1 MRVQIGNDTRINKLF
16 KLGKPAFYITPLSAS
31 QFSILYRHLTSR
43 KKEAAIRIIRG
54 KKSKTRFDFYNEIA
68 AALQFPYYFGENGN
82 ALHDCINDLEWLR
95 ADAYLLMVDDAH
107 LFLRDSSA
115 YTVRDFMNIFSD
127 ANIEWLTPN
136 KWCPRNR
143 QPTPFHLLFR
153 CDESDIPAFL
163 QRLGDFADEVEV
175 ILFSDYIDEV
185 VRQAKEEHMKKY
197 REKRD
202 ASASS

>member
-1 MRVQIGNDTRINKLF
+1 MRVQIANDTRINKLF
-16 KLGKPAFYITPLSAS
+16 KLGKPAFYITPVSAS
-31 QFSILYRHLTSR
+31 QFRNLYRHLRRR

-68 AALQFPYYFGENGN
+68 AALQFPYYFGENGA
-82 ALHDCINDLEWLR
+82 ALNDCINDLEWLQ

-107 LFLRDSSA
+107 LFLRDASA
-115 YTVRDFMNIFSD
+115 YTVEDFMDIFSD

-136 KWCPRNR
+136 KYFPRTR

-163 QRLGDFADEVEV
+163 QRLGDFANEVEV
-175 ILFSDYIDEV
+175 ILFSNYIDEV
-185 VRQAKEEHMKKY
+185 VRQAEEEVMNKIQ
-197 REKRD
+197 RERE